1 MAKRMPLIIGFAGA
15 SALLLFYLIILSAIN
30 SPTHALS
37 EFARLW
43 YWILALVAGFGI
55 QVGLYSF
62 VRREIGKRDAR
73 TTAEVAAAG
82 GVSTGSMIAC
92 CAHHVATDLLPAVGI
107 SASAAALFSEYQVP
121 LIATG
126 IASNAVGSSMML
138 HIIQKRDLYPDKGL
152 LASLR
157 KIDAVKVRNMAT
169 ALAVFFVLLS
179 FALVKG
185 NDVQTASNSGD
196 GSGNSGIPSKPS
208 SRNGNGG
215 PSGDSRRGAGETKTS
230 GESSVEI
237 AVTPIDLGRNAR
249 ASFEISMN
257 THSVE
262 LDYDLLQI
270 STLEDDLGTAY
281 SPVKWEGSPSGGH
294 HRSGVLI
301 FPKLSSRAKSVRLI
315 IKDVAGVPARSFEWE
330 VPN

>member
-1 MAKRMPLIIGFAGA
+1 
-15 SALLLFYLIILSAIN
+15 
-30 SPTHALS
+30 
-37 EFARLW
+37 
-43 YWILALVAGFGI
+43 
-55 QVGLYSF
+55 
-62 VRREIGKRDAR
+62 
-73 TTAEVAAAG
+73 
-82 GVSTGSMIAC
+82 
-92 CAHHVATDLLPAVGI
+92 
-107 SASAAALFSEYQVP
+107 
-121 LIATG
+121 
-126 IASNAVGSSMML
+126 MML

-169 ALAVFFVLLS
+169 ALAVFFVSLS

-185 NDVQTASNSGD
+185 NDIQTASNSGD
-196 GSGNSGIPSKPS
+196 ENGNSGIPSKPS

-215 PSGDSRRGAGETKTS
+215 PSGDSRRGAGETKTN
-230 GESSVEI
+230 GENSVEI

-270 STLEDDLGTAY
+270 STSEDDLGTAY

-315 IKDVAGVPARSFEWE
+315 IKDVAGLPARSFE
-330 VPN
+330 